1 MSRKHFLTTALVAA
15 AINATAQQ
23 DTLQGKATDPVI
35 VTANKL
41 EQKQST
47 TGKVVTVIGKEQI
60 EKSTGKSVA
69 QVLNEQAGITIAG
82 AYNAAGSVQTVFMRG
97 ASAGRTL
104 ILMDGIP
111 VNDPSQI
118 SNDYDLNL
126 FSINDVERIEVCR
139 GAQSTLYGSD
149 AVAGVINIITIKKD
163 IKKPF
168 NVKATGVA
176 GSLGTY
182 KANVQLFGKADKL
195 TYSTRYAKLK
205 TNGFSSAYDSSGAKG
220 FDNDGYSGDAMNAT
234 LQYAATKQILLKSF
248 IQYSTYK
255 ADIDAGIFTDDKDYT
270 IHNKNLSAGF
280 GFQFKN
286 DVVMLVGNYQY
297 NQLQRNYLND
307 SGFIAGFSK
316 YESNQYKG
324 RTQFAELYASIK
336 LGAGFTLLQGADYR
350 YGLMNNDYLSI
361 SSFGPYSTSFKDT
374 SMSQGSMYASLL
386 YNGAG
391 KKFNAEIGGRLN
403 VHSRYGSNSTYT
415 INPSY
420 NISEHY
426 RIFGSVASGFK
437 APSLYQLYAGGGTGN
452 PNLKAEKSVNYEAGI
467 GQQHKGISSRLVY
480 FYRTIKDGIDYNSLT
495 FKYFNFVKQIV
506 RGLEYEVNVQAT
518 KKLNIN
524 ANYTFISSQENTQ
537 SRVNFKDTSYN
548 YLLRRPKHNIN
559 VNIGYQFT
567 DGLYAS
573 ISSKYVSKRK
583 DVGGYKRQDVE
594 MDGYFLL
601 NAYAEYKLKDHFKF
615 FADAQNI
622 TNKKFFDIRGYTAI
636 PFMFNAGVTFNW

>member
-1 MSRKHFLTTALVAA
+1 MSRKHFLTIALVAA
-15 AINATAQQ
+15 AINATGQQ

-35 VTANKL
+35 ITANKE
-41 EQKQST
+41 EQKQSA
-47 TGKVVTVIGKEQI
+47 TGKVVTVISKEQI

-168 NVKATGVA
+168 NVKATGVV
-176 GSLGTY
+176 GNLGTY

-195 TYSTRYAKLK
+195 TYSARYAKLK
-205 TNGFSSAYDSSGAKG
+205 TNGFSSAYDSTGTKG
-220 FDNDGYSGDAMNAT
+220 FDKDGYDGNAMNAT
-234 LQYAATKQILLKSF
+234 LQYAATKNLSFKTF
-248 IQYSTYK
+248 IQHSNYK
-255 ADIDAGIFTDDKDYT
+255 ADIDAGIFADDKDYT

-280 GFQFKN
+280 GFQYKN
-286 DVVMLVGNYQY
+286 DAVTVTGNYQY

-307 SGFIAGFSK
+307 SGFVAGFSK
-316 YESNQYKG
+316 YEKNKYNG
-324 RTQFAELYASIK
+324 RTQFAEFYASIK
-336 LGAGFTLLQGADYR
+336 LGGGFTLLQGADYR
-350 YGLMNNDYLSI
+350 FAVMNNDYLSI
-361 SSFGPYSTSFKDT
+361 SSFGPYSTSFRDT

-386 YNGAG
+386 YAGAN
-391 KKFNAEIGGRLN
+391 KKLNAEIGGRLN

-415 INPSY
+415 FNPSY

-452 PNLKAEKSVNYEAGI
+452 PNLKAEKSVNYEI
-467 GQQHKGISSRLVY
+467 GFAEQHKIVSSRLAY
-480 FYRTIKDGIDYNSLT
+480 FSRTIKDGIDYNYVS
-495 FKYFNFVKQIV
+495 FKYFNFIKQIV
-506 RGLEYEVNVQAT
+506 RGLEYELNIQAT
-518 KKLNIN
+518 KKLNIT
-524 ANYTFISSQENTQ
+524 ANYTLITSQENTQ

-559 VNIGYQFT
+559 VNLGYQIT
-567 DGLYAS
+567 DALYAS
-573 ISSKYVSKRK
+573 VSGKYVSKRK
-583 DVGGYKRQDVE
+583 DVGGYKKQDVE
-594 MDGYFLL
+594 LDGYFLL
-601 NAYAEYKLKDHFKF
+601 NAYAEYKLKEHFKF
-615 FADAQNI
+615 FADVQNI
-622 TNKKFFDIRGYTAI
+622 TSKKFFDIRGYNAI

>member
-1 MSRKHFLTTALVAA
+1 MSRKNFLTTALVAA
-15 AINATAQQ
+15 CINATAQT
-23 DTLQGKATDPVI
+23 DTLQGKATDAVI
-35 VTANKL
+35 ITANKL
-41 EQKQST
+41 EQKQSA
-47 TGKVVTVIGKEQI
+47 TGKVVTVISKEQI
-60 EKSTGKSVA
+60 EKSTGKTVA

-149 AVAGVINIITIKKD
+149 AVAGVINIITLNKD

-182 KANVQLFGKADKL
+182 KANVQLYGKVDNL
-195 TYSTRYAKLK
+195 TYTARYAKLK
-205 TNGFSSAYDSSGAKG
+205 TNGFSSAYDSSGNKN
-220 FDNDGYSGDAMNAT
+220 FDKDGYDGDAVNAT
-234 LQYAATKQILLKSF
+234 LQYAATKQLSFKSF
-248 IQYSTYK
+248 VQYSTYK
-255 ADIDAGIFTDDKDYT
+255 ADIDAGTFTDDKDYT

-286 DVVMLVGNYQY
+286 DVVTVTGNYQY

-316 YESNQYKG
+316 YETNKFNG

-336 LGAGFTLLQGADYR
+336 LGSGFILLQGADYR
-350 YGLMNNDYLSI
+350 YGLMNNAFLSI

-374 SMSQGSMYASLL
+374 SMSQASMYASLV
-386 YNGAG
+386 YNSAN
-391 KKFNAEIGGRLN
+391 KKFNAEVGVRLN

-415 INPSY
+415 FNPSY
-420 NISEHY
+420 NFSDNF
-426 RIFGSVASGFK
+426 RIFGSIASGFK
-437 APSLYQLYAGGGTGN
+437 APSLYQLYADGGTGN
-452 PNLKAEKSVNYEAGI
+452 PNLKAEKSVNFEI
-467 GQQHKGISSRLVY
+467 GDEHRFKNATSRLVY
-480 FYRTIKDGIDYNSLT
+480 FYRTVKDGIDYNYVS

-506 RGLEYEVNVQAT
+506 RGLEYELNVQAT
-518 KKLNIN
+518 KQLNIT
-524 ANYTFISSQENTQ
+524 ANYTLIVSQENTQ
-537 SRVNFKDTSYN
+537 SRVNFKDTAYN
-548 YLLRRPKHNIN
+548 YLLRRPRHNIN
-559 VNIGYQFT
+559 VNIGYQLSEA
-567 DGLYAS
+567 LYAS
-573 ISSKYVSKRK
+573 VSGKYVSKRK
-583 DVGGYKRQDVE
+583 DVGGYKKQDIA

-601 NAYAEYKLKDHFKF
+601 NAYVEYKLKAHFKF
-615 FADAQNI
+615 FADAQNL
-622 TNKKFFDIRGYTAI
+622 TGKKFFDIRGYNTI